1 MIRIDQLL
9 TQKKLCK
16 SRAQAQTYIS
26 EKKVT
31 IFIKG
36 QWQKVLKPS
45 LKVEQDIEIKLLLDD
60 TDKYVS
66 RGALKLAGALE
77 YTKLNISGFNVLD
90 VGQSTGGFS
99 DCAIQ
104 ENAAKVVGIEVG
116 HDQLDQSLRQNP
128 NIVCLEGINARNL
141 SKHDIGN
148 HFPSDGFDLIV
159 MDVSFISQTK
169 ILPNFPDLLKPNGHL
184 ITLVKPQFEVGK
196 QAIGKGGIVKDKTA
210 VSELEIKMTDLI
222 KGLGFTVHCYIKS
235 QIKGGDGNQEYL
247 IWASL
252 STNAD
257 KPH

>member
-26 EKKVT
+26 ENKVT

-36 QWQKVLKPS
+36 QWQKVQKPS

-77 YTKLNISGFNVLD
+77 YTKLNISGYTVLD

-104 ENAAKVVGIEVG
+104 EGAKKVVGIEVG
-116 HDQLDQSLRQNP
+116 HDQLDQNLRQNP
-128 NIVCLEGINARNL
+128 NIICLEGINARNL
-141 SKHDIGN
+141 SKQDIGD
-148 HFPSDGFDLIV
+148 HFPPEGFDLIV

-169 ILPNFPDLLKPNGHL
+169 ILPNFPHLLKPNGHL
-184 ITLVKPQFEVGK
+184 ITLIKPQFEVGK

-210 VSELEIKMTDLI
+210 VAQLEAEMTKFI
-222 KGLGFTVHCYIKS
+222 ENLGFNVHCYIKS

-252 STNAD
+252 STNTEKA
-257 KPH
+257 H